1 MKIKGFLCVTT
12 ARTNEEYREVLKKRN
27 IWLAVL
33 SLVGVLIA
41 GITFYAWNAGMSVLP
56 DYIMGVY
63 CGFGTGIFLASILL
77 LVKNLILMKNEEK
90 LKQSRLE
97 NADERYDEIN
107 KKAARVTLMTLVL
120 VIIAGGMIGGIFE
133 PVLVKATVFLV
144 DVFAFSYIIAF
155 TYYKR
160 KM

>member
-1 MKIKGFLCVTT
+1 MKFRGFFCVTT

-33 SLVGVLIA
+33 ALAGALIA
-41 GITFYAWNAGMSVLP
+41 GITLYAHEFQLSALP
-56 DYIMGVY
+56 DYIVGVY
-63 CGFGTGIFLASILL
+63 CGFGTGLFLAGILL

-90 LKQSRLE
+90 LKQNRLE
-97 NADERYDEIN
+97 NADERFDEIN
-107 KKAARVTLMTLVL
+107 KRAARITLMIMVL
-120 VIIAGGMIGGIFE
+120 VITAGGMIGGIFE